1 MVIENLINLTKE
13 NGNLENGGKGIPTF
27 DMLFCYYF
35 SFNLNQNASVIYFIP
50 PLSFYNP

>member
-27 DMLFCYYF
+27 DMLFF
-35 SFNLNQNASVIYFIP
+35 AIIFLLI
-50 PLSFYNP
+50 